1 MRHLRRRCPVS
12 RRTVDKLWPDGRR
25 LIDRGYRD
33 LSGFGPFSALVGKWF
48 GECQPLNEA
57 RASDRLLRASRIQ
70 VGSLRPEGP
79 WSLDIF
85 QSVARS
91 GLKSLAQGFYPGL
104 AKINV
109 PP

>member
-1 MRHLRRRCPVS
+1 MAVASLIGVIAIYLVS
-12 RRTVDKLWPDGRR
+12 VLFQRWLV
-25 LIDRGYRD
+25 
-33 LSGFGPFSALVGKWF
+33 SGLAK
-48 GECQPLNEA
+48 CQPLNEA

-91 GLKSLAQGFYPGL
+91 GLKSIAQGFYPGL